1 MSKKLIHA
9 TKIIIYTTNTCSY
22 CYLAKNLLT
31 KYSLNY
37 TEIDVSN
44 NTMIKNEMMKKSSG
58 INTVPQIFFNDNH
71 IGGFYELNQLHLN
84 GSLTKNL

>member
-44 NTMIKNEMMKKSSG
+44 NKIKKEMIKKSSG
-58 INTVPQIFFNDNH
+58 IKTVPQIFFDNKH